1 MVIDRDHETPALGDR
16 HLRRIWSA
24 SFAWAYFHPLQK
36 SNNRFSGQPMLRK
49 KERKKEIGLMVIPRV
64 FKFLVTG
71 PSLSISESG

>member
-1 MVIDRDHETPALGDR
+1 
-16 HLRRIWSA
+16 
-24 SFAWAYFHPLQK
+24 
-36 SNNRFSGQPMLRK
+36 MLRK